1 MDDILLALSS
11 LLVSSGTDGYKIF
24 YEDELTEV
32 FPEDLRNR
40 ETLEAALKKLTA
52 EGCIDV
58 KYARGEVFCIA
69 VLKEYKLPEE
79 VEEVDCRDGLQAK
92 TELNVNRVYI
102 YSAVA
107 AFLGG
112 MLGGCVTAIIAAVV

>member
-1 MDDILLALSS
+1 MDDILLALSA
-11 LLVSSGTDGYKIF
+11 LLSEAGTDGYKIY

-32 FPEDLRNR
+32 FPEDLKNR
-40 ETLEAALKKLTA
+40 ETLEAALKKLVA

-69 VLKEYKLPEE
+69 VIKPYMPPNE
-79 VEEVDCRDGLQAK
+79 VESDCVEDLQVK
-92 TELNVNRVYI
+92 SELNVNRVYI

-112 MLGGCVTAIIAAVV
+112 MLGGCVTAIISAVV

>member
-1 MDDILLALSS
+1 MDDILLALSAW
-11 LLVSSGTDGYKIF
+11 LVGNGTDGYKIY

-32 FPEDLRNR
+32 FPEDLRSR
-40 ETLEAALKKLTA
+40 ETLEAALKKLIA

-69 VLKEYKLPEE
+69 VIKPYSPPDDGENCGEERLP
-79 VEEVDCRDGLQAK
+79 AA
-92 TELNVNRVYI
+92 TPINANRVCI
-102 YSAVA
+102 YSALA

>member
-1 MDDILLALSS
+1 MDDILLALSA
-11 LLVSSGTDGYKIF
+11 LLSGAGTDGYKIY

-32 FPEDLRNR
+32 FPDDLKNR
-40 ETLEAALKKLTA
+40 ETLEAALKKLVA

-69 VLKEYKLPEE
+69 VIKPYMPPNE
-79 VEEVDCRDGLQAK
+79 VESDCVEDLQVK
-92 TELNVNRVYI
+92 SELNVNRVYI

-112 MLGGCVTAIIAAVV
+112 MLGGCVTAIISAVV